1 MRKKREKSIKK
12 KENNLLY
19 LDYELQIEIF
29 FEEMEF
35 WKSVERY
42 NVHLIIN
49 NKIHLIITR
58 VFI

>member
-35 WKSVERY
+35 WKSV
-42 NVHLIIN
+42 
-49 NKIHLIITR
+49 
-58 VFI
+58 